1 MQDYK
6 KFTKNTELLALE
18 MFYQFETFYST
29 KCGVFAGDRGSMGS
43 TLSLACVNIDNKD
56 TVRELRQE
64 WSRERVRFIH

>member
-1 MQDYK
+1 
-6 KFTKNTELLALE
+6 